1 MSGGK
6 LVAYNGKVSW
16 KFYSNLG
23 RLKKKK
29 QKEKKVRMK
38 LFLDIPYFVYF
49 KIRIKLIWI
58 LNQVDNLFFLIF
70 FFQNIETMEEINY
83 IKFYEEVKWM

>member
-16 KFYSNLG
+16 KFYSSLG

-49 KIRIKLIWI
+49 KIRIKLI
-58 LNQVDNLFFLIF
+58 
-70 FFQNIETMEEINY
+70 
-83 IKFYEEVKWM
+83 

>member
-1 MSGGK
+1 MEI
-6 LVAYNGKVSW
+6 LFQSW
-16 KFYSNLG
+16 ET
-23 RLKKKK
+23 KKKRK
-29 QKEKKVRMK
+29 QKEKKIRMK
-38 LFLDIPYFVYF
+38 LFLDIPCFVYF

-70 FFQNIETMEEINY
+70 FFFQNIETMEEINY

>member
-1 MSGGK
+1 MEI
-6 LVAYNGKVSW
+6 LFQSW
-16 KFYSNLG
+16 ETK
-23 RLKKKK
+23 KKKK
-29 QKEKKVRMK
+29 QKEKKIRMK
-38 LFLDIPYFVYF
+38 LFLDIPCFVYF